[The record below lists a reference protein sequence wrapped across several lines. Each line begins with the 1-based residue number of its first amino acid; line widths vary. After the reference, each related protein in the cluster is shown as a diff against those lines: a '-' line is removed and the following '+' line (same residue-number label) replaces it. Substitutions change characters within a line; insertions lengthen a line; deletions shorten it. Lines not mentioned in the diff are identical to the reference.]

1 MFLDREK
8 KIQDQITV
16 SRPSGEVLSGILLQ
30 PQSQYSIT
38 GPLEKTP
45 TKSNKEIQQVIQSS
59 AAVWIR
65 HAQIFTSP
73 QSEGMRSTAT
83 RVSGWN
89 QLANP
94 SFRYPKKLVHYLWL
108 LPLVALLCNVYLCDM
123 TLAEKVVAQHCR
135 AGTTIYSLWS
145 SSSPHK
151 IILSKK

>member
-1 MFLDREK
+1 MSGPARQAQHKLKLIMFFDREK

-94 SFRYPKKLVHYLWL
+94 KKQGASP
-108 LPLVALLCNVYLCDM
+108 LPMAIALSGATMQCLFM
-123 TLAEKVVAQHCR
+123 
-135 AGTTIYSLWS
+135 
-145 SSSPHK
+145 
-151 IILSKK
+151 